1 MRALHNSL
9 FSVSDFL
16 REKKTTFTTIS
27 DKIWAKPELHFKEKY
42 AVSVMEEAL
51 KAEGFAVE
59 KNVANLE
66 TAIMGSFGSGATVI
80 AFLGEYDALPFLS
93 QEGGKAEFSPI
104 EENGNGHGCGH
115 NLLGAGGFAAAV
127 AAKEYVEKTNAPFTI
142 RFYGCPAEE
151 NGSGK
156 AYMAK
161 HGVFDDVDMAITW
174 HPMSNNTT
182 WNITSLTNYA
192 ATFKFTGK
200 SAHAAAAPHL
210 GRSALDAVELMNV
223 GVNYLREHIIQE
235 ARIHYAVTHSGGT
248 SPNVVQPYAEVSY
261 LIRAPKKQQVVDIHK
276 RVQKIAQGAA
286 LMTETT
292 FEEHFDGAASDLIP
306 NTTLAKVMQQ
316 QFDEA
321 PALQFS
327 EEDFTFAEQIYQ
339 SLDDESKASANM
351 NLSSEQKELIGNKRL
366 CELVLPLSPEIMLY
380 GSTDV
385 ADVSWKTPTVQCT
398 TACFVLGTPLHTW
411 QAVAVGNTPI
421 GHKGML
427 YAADIMARTAI
438 SCMENPTIIEEAK
451 QELKTRLKGE
461 KYVSLIP
468 EKIK

>member
-1 MRALHNSL
+1 MRTLHNSL
-9 FSVSDFL
+9 FNVSDFL
-16 REKKTTFTTIS
+16 QEKKITFTTIS

-51 KAEGFAVE
+51 KAEGFVVE

-66 TAIMGSFGSGATVI
+66 TAIMGTFGSGPTVI
-80 AFLGEYDALPFLS
+80 AFLGEYDALPLLS
-93 QEGGKAEFSPI
+93 QEGGKAEYSPI

-115 NLLGAGGFAAAV
+115 NLLGTGAFAAAV

-161 HGVFDDVDMAITW
+161 HCVFDDVDMAITW
-174 HPMSNNTT
+174 HPMTNNTT
-182 WNITSLTNYA
+182 WNITSLANYA

-261 LIRAPKKQQVVDIHK
+261 LIRAPKKQQVLDIHK

-292 FEEHFDGAASDLIP
+292 FEEQFEGAASDLIP
-306 NTTLAKVMQQ
+306 NATLAKVMQQ

-321 PALQFS
+321 PPLQFS
-327 EEDFTFAEQIYQ
+327 EEDFAFAEQIYQ
-339 SLDDESKASANM
+339 ALDDESKSTAYMNM
-351 NLSSEQKELIGNKRL
+351 SPEQKKLIGNKRL
-366 CELVLPLSPEIMLY
+366 FELVSPLSPEMALY

-385 ADVSWKTPTVQCT
+385 GDVSWKTPTVQCT
-398 TACFVLGTPLHTW
+398 TACLVLGTPLHTW
-411 QAVAVGNTPI
+411 QVVAVGNTPI
-421 GHKGML
+421 AHKGML

-438 SCMENPTIIEEAK
+438 TCMENPTIIDEAK
-451 QELKTRLKGE
+451 QELRTRLKDE
-461 KYVSLIP
+461 KSVSLIP
-468 EKIK
+468 EE

>member
-1 MRALHNSL
+1 MSVHNL
-9 FSVSDFL
+9 VFNVTDFL
-16 REKKTTFTTIS
+16 QENGEKFTTVS

-51 KAEGFAVE
+51 LAEGFAVE

-66 TAIMGSFGSGATVI
+66 TAIMGSFGSASTVI

-93 QEGGKAEFSPI
+93 QAGGKAEFCPI
-104 EENGNGHGCGH
+104 EEGGNGHGCGH
-115 NLLGAGGFAAAV
+115 NLLGSGALAAAV

-156 AYMAK
+156 AHMAK
-161 HGVFDDVDMAITW
+161 HGVFDDVDIAITW

-182 WNITSLTNYA
+182 MNMTTLANYA
-192 ATFKFTGK
+192 TTFKFTGK
-200 SAHAAAAPHL
+200 SAHASAAPHL

-223 GVNYLREHIIQE
+223 GVNYLREHIIQD
-235 ARIHYAVTHSGGT
+235 ARIHYAVLHSGGT

-261 LIRAPKKQQVVDIHK
+261 LIRAPKKQQVVDIYK

-292 FEEHFDGAASDLIP
+292 FEESFEGAASDLIP
-306 NTTLAKVMQQ
+306 NRTLAKVMQQ

-327 EEDFTFAEQIYQ
+327 EEDFAFAEKIYQ
-339 SLDDESKASANM
+339 SLDKESKASAYMNM
-351 NLSSEQKELIGNKRL
+351 LPGEKELLGDKRL
-366 CELVLPLSPEIMLY
+366 NELVLPLSPEMILY

-385 ADVSWKTPTVQCT
+385 ADVSWITPTVQCT
-398 TACFVLGTPLHTW
+398 TACWALGTPYHTW
-411 QAVAVGNTPI
+411 QVVAVGNTPI

-438 SCMENPTIIEEAK
+438 TCMENPTIIEEAK
-451 QELKTRLKGE
+451 QELRTRLKGE

-468 EKIK
+468 EK

>member
-1 MRALHNSL
+1 MGISHNSS
-9 FSVSDFL
+9 FKVSDYL
-16 REKKTTFTTIS
+16 QERKRTFTTIS

-51 KAEGFAVE
+51 RAEGFAVE
-59 KNVANLE
+59 NNVANLE
-66 TAIMGSFGSGATVI
+66 TAIMGSFGSGPTVI

-93 QEGGKAEFSPI
+93 QEGGKVEYSPI

-115 NLLGAGGFAAAV
+115 NLLGTGAFAAAV

-156 AYMAK
+156 AYMTK

-174 HPMSNNTT
+174 HPMTTNTT
-182 WNITSLTNYA
+182 WNITSLANYA
-192 ATFKFTGK
+192 VTFKFTGK

-223 GVNYLREHIIQE
+223 GVNYLREHVIQE
-235 ARIHYAVTHSGGT
+235 ARIHYAVINSGGT
-248 SPNVVQPYAEVSY
+248 SPNVVQPYAAVSY
-261 LIRAPKKQQVVDIHK
+261 LIRAPKKQQVVEIHK

-286 LMTETT
+286 LMTETSV
-292 FEEHFDGAASDLIP
+292 EEQFDGAASNLIP

-316 QFDEA
+316 QFDDA

-327 EEDFTFAEQIYQ
+327 EEDFSFAEQIYQ
-339 SLDDESKASANM
+339 SLDNESKASAYSNM
-351 NLSSEQKELIGNKRL
+351 TPRQKELIGNKRL
-366 CELVLPLSPEIMLY
+366 CELVLPLSSERALY

-385 ADVSWKTPTVQCT
+385 GDVSWKTPTVQCT
-398 TACFVLGTPLHTW
+398 TASMVLGTPLHTW
-411 QAVAVGNTPI
+411 QVVTVGNTPI

-438 SCMENPTIIEEAK
+438 ACMENPKMIEEAK
-451 QELKTRLKGE
+451 QELHNRLNGE

-468 EKIK
+468 EE

>member
-1 MRALHNSL
+1 MSTLHNSL
-9 FSVSDFL
+9 FHVTNFL
-16 REKKTTFTTIS
+16 QEKKKTFTTIS

-42 AVSVMEEAL
+42 AASVMEEAL
-51 KAEGFAVE
+51 KAEGFTVE
-59 KNVANLE
+59 KNVASLE
-66 TAIMGSFGSGATVI
+66 TAIMGSFGSGPTVI
-80 AFLGEYDALPFLS
+80 AFLGEYDALPLLS
-93 QEGGKAEFSPI
+93 QEGGKAEYSPV

-115 NLLGAGGFAAAV
+115 NLLGTGAFAAAV
-127 AAKEYVEKTNAPFTI
+127 AAKEYVKKTNAPFTI

-156 AYMAK
+156 AHMAK
-161 HGVFDDVDMAITW
+161 HGVFDDVDTAISW
-174 HPMSNNTT
+174 HPMTNNAI
-182 WNITSLTNYA
+182 WNISTLANYA

-210 GRSALDAVELMNV
+210 GRSALDAVELMNI
-223 GVNYLREHIIQE
+223 GVNYLREHVIQE
-235 ARIHYAVTHSGGT
+235 ARIHYAVVNSGGT

-261 LIRAPKKQQVVDIHK
+261 LIRAPKKQQVMDIHK
-276 RVQKIAQGAA
+276 RVQKIAQGAS

-292 FEEHFDGAASDLIP
+292 FEEHFEGAASDLIP

-321 PALQFS
+321 PSLQFS
-327 EEDFTFAEQIYQ
+327 EEDFAFAKQIYQ
-339 SLDDESKASANM
+339 TLDVESKASAYMNM
-351 NLSSEQKELIGNKRL
+351 SPEQKELIGNKRL
-366 CELVLPLSPEIMLY
+366 CELVSPLSQEMMLY

-398 TACFVLGTPLHTW
+398 TACFALGTPLHTW
-411 QAVAVGNTPI
+411 QVVAVGNTPI

-438 SCMENPTIIEEAK
+438 ACMENPTIIEEAK
-451 QELKTRLKGE
+451 EELKTRLKDE
-461 KYVSLIP
+461 EYVSLIP
-468 EKIK
+468 EK

>member
-1 MRALHNSL
+1 MGRFNVTELLQN
-9 FSVSDFL
+9 
-16 REKKTTFTTIS
+16 KQNTFTAIS
-27 DKIWAKPELHFKEKY
+27 DKIWENPELHFQEKY
-42 AVSVMEEAL
+42 AVSVLEEAL
-51 KAEGFAVE
+51 LAEGFTVK

-66 TAIMGSFGSGATVI
+66 TAIMGIFGNGPTVI

-104 EENGNGHGCGH
+104 KENGNGHGCGH
-115 NLLGAGGFAAAV
+115 NLLGTGAFAAAV
-127 AAKEYVEKTNAPFTI
+127 AAKEYIEKTNAPFTI

-174 HPMSNNTT
+174 HPMNHNTT
-182 WNITSLTNYA
+182 MNLTSLANYA

-210 GRSALDAVELMNV
+210 GRSGLDAVELMNV
-223 GVNYLREHIIQE
+223 GVNYLREHIIQD
-235 ARIHYAVTHSGGT
+235 ARIHYAVLHTGGT
-248 SPNVVQPYAEVSY
+248 SPNVVQPYAEVTY

-276 RVQKIAQGAA
+276 RVRKIAQGAA

-292 FEEHFDGAASDLIP
+292 FEEQFVGAASDLIP
-306 NTTLAKVMQQ
+306 NTTLAKIMQQ

-321 PALQFS
+321 HPLQFS
-327 EEDFTFAEQIYQ
+327 EEDLAFAEQIYQ
-339 SLDDESKASANM
+339 SLDEESKNIPNEEKKLLGGKKLREFIS
-351 NLSSEQKELIGNKRL
+351 
-366 CELVLPLSPEIMLY
+366 PLSPESILY

-385 ADVSWKTPTVQCT
+385 GDVSWKTPTVQCT
-398 TACFVLGTPLHTW
+398 TACWVIGTPAHTW

-427 YAADIMARTAI
+427 YAAEIMARTAI
-438 SCMENPTIIEEAK
+438 TCMENPSIIKEAK
-451 QELKTRLKGE
+451 QEFTTRLKGE
-461 KYVSLIP
+461 VYTSLIP
-468 EKIK
+468 EK

>member
-1 MRALHNSL
+1 MSTVHNDL
-9 FSVSDFL
+9 FNVTDFIQNN
-16 REKKTTFTTIS
+16 KKTFTTIS

-42 AVSVMEEAL
+42 AVGVMEEAL
-51 KAEGFAVE
+51 LAEGFTVE

-66 TAIMGSFGSGATVI
+66 TAIMGSFGNGPTVI

-93 QEGGKAEFSPI
+93 QEGGKAEFCPI

-115 NLLGAGGFAAAV
+115 NLLGAGAFAAAV
-127 AAKEYVEKTNAPFTI
+127 AAKEYIEKTNAPFTI

-156 AYMAK
+156 AHMAK
-161 HGVFDDVDMAITW
+161 AGIFDDVDMAITW
-174 HPMSNNTT
+174 HPNTNNTSV
-182 WNITSLTNYA
+182 NMRSLANYA

-235 ARIHYAVTHSGGT
+235 ARIHYAVLHSGGT

-292 FEEHFDGAASDLIP
+292 FEEHFEGAASDLIP

-316 QFDEA
+316 QFEQA
-321 PALQFS
+321 PALQFT
-327 EEDFTFAEQIYQ
+327 EEDFALAKQIFE
-339 SLDDESKASANM
+339 SLDDESKASAYM
-351 NLSSEQKELIGNKRL
+351 YMPPEQKELLGDKRL
-366 CELVLPLSPEIMLY
+366 CELVSPLYPEMMMY

-385 ADVSWKTPTVQCT
+385 GDVSWKTPTVQCA
-398 TACFVLGTPLHTW
+398 TACWVLGTPAHTW
-411 QAVAVGNTPI
+411 QVVAVGNTPI

-438 SCMENPTIIEEAK
+438 ACIENPTIIEEAK
-451 QELKTRLKGE
+451 KELKTRLKDE

-468 EKIK
+468 NN

>member
-1 MRALHNSL
+1 MSTLHNL
-9 FSVSDFL
+9 IFNVTDFL
-16 REKKTTFTTIS
+16 QEKRKTFTTIS
-27 DKIWAKPELHFKEKY
+27 DKIWAIPELHFKEKY
-42 AVSVMEEAL
+42 ATSVMEEAL

-66 TAIMGSFGSGATVI
+66 TAIVGSFGSGPTVI

-93 QEGGKAEFSPI
+93 QEGGKAEYSPI

-115 NLLGAGGFAAAV
+115 NLLGTGAFAAAV

-161 HGVFDDVDMAITW
+161 YGVFDDVDMAITW
-174 HPMSNNTT
+174 HPMTNNTV
-182 WNITSLTNYA
+182 WNIKSLANYA

-223 GVNYLREHIIQE
+223 GVNYLREHVIQE
-235 ARIHYAVTHSGGT
+235 ARIHYAVVNSGGT

-292 FEEHFDGAASDLIP
+292 FVEQFEGTASELIP

-327 EEDFTFAEQIYQ
+327 EGDFAFAEQIYQ
-339 SLDDESKASANM
+339 ALDDESKATAYMNM
-351 NLSSEQKELIGNKRL
+351 SHEQKELIGNKRL
-366 CELVLPLSPEIMLY
+366 CELVSPLSPEMALY

-398 TACFVLGTPLHTW
+398 TACLVLGTQLHTW
-411 QAVAVGNTPI
+411 QVVAVGNTQI
-421 GHKGML
+421 AHNGML

-438 SCMENPTIIEEAK
+438 TCMDNPTIIEKAK
-451 QELKTRLKGE
+451 QELMTRLKDE
-461 KYVSLIP
+461 KYISLIP
-468 EKIK
+468 EE

>member
-1 MRALHNSL
+1 MNKEHNALFN
-9 FSVSDFL
+9 VTDFL
-16 REKKTTFTTIS
+16 QEKKIALTTIS

-51 KAEGFAVE
+51 KAQGFAVE

-66 TAIMGSFGSGATVI
+66 TAIMGSFGSGSTVI

-93 QEGGKAEFSPI
+93 QEGGKAEYSPV

-115 NLLGAGGFAAAV
+115 NLLGTGALAAAV

-161 HGVFDDVDMAITW
+161 HGVFNDVDMAISW

-182 WNITSLTNYA
+182 MNMTSLANYA

-235 ARIHYAVTHSGGT
+235 ARIHYAVVNSGGT

-292 FEEHFDGAASDLIP
+292 FEEHFEGAASDLIP

-327 EEDFTFAEQIYQ
+327 EEDFAFAEQIYQ
-339 SLDDESKASANM
+339 SLDDESKALAYMNM
-351 NLSSEQKELIGNKRL
+351 SSEQKELIGSKHL
-366 CELVLPLSPEIMLY
+366 CEFVSPLSPEMMLY

-385 ADVSWKTPTVQCT
+385 ADVSWITPTVQCT

-411 QAVAVGNTPI
+411 QVVAVGNTPI

-438 SCMENPTIIEEAK
+438 TCIENPTIIEEAK
-451 QELKTRLKGE
+451 QELKARLKDE
-461 KYVSLIP
+461 KYMSLIP
-468 EKIK
+468 EK